1 MNKII
6 GKTLGSVQ
14 VVELIARGGMAEVY
28 LGEHTRLNRK
38 VAVKIMREHVE
49 DDPDNRARF
58 EREAQVVAG
67 LRHPNIIQVFDYEI
81 VDGQPALMMEYVPGA
96 SLGTYLKALNKRGEK
111 LPIETTLR
119 ILSMLASALDYAHAQ
134 HIIHRDIKPANV
146 LLRSASGPID
156 PDQPLPA
163 DVEPVLT
170 DFGLVRLLDST
181 VQTSTGAV
189 SGTPAYM
196 SPEQA
201 RGDKLDFH
209 TDIYSLG
216 VMLYEM
222 LAGRAPFE
230 AESSFGVLMK
240 HLNEPP
246 PPMPNVSS
254 DVQAVA
260 NRALAKN
267 AADRFDSAAAMMKEL
282 QAVFN
287 GETVSAETTRLAT
300 PAPTPPEGTRRKF
313 NWNYVFAGALLL
325 AFAFVGLQYWKPGLR
340 GDSSV
345 GRVSFNDFNAE
356 MDKLTLT
363 ISDLPAPK
371 AGTHYEAWLL
381 SQGGETRR
389 NLGVVEM
396 NKRQGALVFTD
407 TNGRNILAGFDQIEI
422 TAEPNNDPA
431 PQESSGEIIASSV
444 FPPLAL
450 VHVRHLDVKFASA
463 PNGAPLVSG
472 LWYSADGLHDEA
484 LALQAAYEKKDEA
497 AFRLITEKMINRVA
511 GNQNFN
517 QYKDWNGNGATDDG
531 SDGYGLLFNGE
542 QGYTEQGY
550 IPQTVSHAQF
560 AAQALDSTKN
570 IQSHSEHVVVC
581 AKNVQ
586 GWTEQLLK
594 DALTL
599 QELNFGAEMETL
611 LPEVAA
617 LSSQISSGADA
628 DGDELIEPIVGECGA
643 DAIYEHAHY
652 MSDMPLLLGAHRISL
667 PAATKTK

>member
-1 MNKII
+1 MI

-14 VVELIARGGMAEVY
+14 VLELIARGGMAEVY

-58 EREAQVVAG
+58 EREAKVVAG

-81 VDGQPALMMEYVPGA
+81 IDGQPALMMEYVPGA

-111 LPIETTLR
+111 LPVEIALR

-246 PPMPNVSS
+246 PPVPNASS
-254 DVQAVA
+254 DVQAVV

-287 GETVSAETTRLAT
+287 GETISAETIRLAA
-300 PAPTPPEGTRRKF
+300 PAPSQPDGAQRKF
-313 NWNYVFAGALLL
+313 QWNYVFAGLLLL
-325 AFAFVGLQYWKPGLR
+325 AFVLVGLRYWQGAPR
-340 GDSSV
+340 GDESV
-345 GRVSFNDFNAE
+345 GRVSFDDFGAE

-389 NLGVVEM
+389 NIGVVEM
-396 NKRQGALVFTD
+396 NKRQGALVF
-407 TNGRNILAGFDQIEI
+407 NNPNERNILEGFDQIEI
-422 TAEPNNDPA
+422 TVEPNNDPA
-431 PQESSGEIIASSV
+431 PSDSSGEVVASSV

-472 LWYSADGLHDEA
+472 LWYSADGLHDEV

-497 AFRLITEKMINRVA
+497 AFRAMNEKIINRAA

-517 QYKDWNGNGATDDG
+517 QYKDWNGDGETDDA

-550 IPQTVSHAQF
+550 IPQTISHAQF

-570 IQSHSEHVVVC
+570 IKAHSEHVVVC
-581 AKNVQ
+581 AKNVE
-586 GWTEQLLK
+586 GWTTQLLK
-594 DALTL
+594 NALAL
-599 QELNFGAEMETL
+599 QDMKFGAEMEPLLKETL
-611 LPEVAA
+611 TLA
-617 LSSQISSGADA
+617 SQIVSGADA
-628 DGDELIEPIVGECGA
+628 DGDELIEPVLGECGV
-643 DAIYEHAHY
+643 DSVYEHAHY
-652 MSDMPLLLGAHRISL
+652 MSDMPLLPGAHRIP
-667 PAATKTK
+667 PALATKSK